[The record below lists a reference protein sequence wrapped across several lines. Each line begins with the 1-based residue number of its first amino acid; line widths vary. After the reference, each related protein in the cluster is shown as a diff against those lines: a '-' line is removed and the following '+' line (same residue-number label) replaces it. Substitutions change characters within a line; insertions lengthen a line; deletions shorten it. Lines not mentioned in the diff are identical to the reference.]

1 MLSRVHTYARRSVST
16 PAPPGGQPSPGDL
29 LLQGSRTLLRACHR
43 NVTRAALLL
52 AAATA
57 LTGCPS
63 LDVAPFPEPVR
74 PPKELPTDIA
84 DEAAVAE
91 GEQGDRTTP
100 APQAVIDRTTAAGI
114 QDTLGQ
120 NLRGDPIRVSFNQLP
135 LATFINQVFGEEL
148 GMSYVIAPGLQRKTD
163 LVTLRLAEPLPPAQL
178 FDTARR
184 VLREF
189 GVDIRE
195 EADVLTFLLS
205 DEIGTGEIPLLISG
219 RTLPE
224 VPATHRT
231 IFQLVPLHVA
241 GAGNVRGWLNQLF
254 DNFDIEIDTEVDQN
268 ALLLIGR
275 AETIAQALAMIEV
288 LDQPLLRGRQGFLIE
303 PRYLN
308 AEDLAEELVQLLRA
322 QGYDTRVGA
331 GGGAAIFLP
340 LITSNK
346 VAVFVNDRGVLE
358 LIEEWTEVLDVRR
371 KGEVKDGIF
380 TYRVQNTQ
388 AEVLVQTLS
397 QIVGTTVGG
406 ASNFGQLGAGATNAA
421 TTTTTNPTQ
430 GFGGSVGMPAGG
442 SRFVVDKNS
451 NTLIFRGSGEDWEK
465 VVELIEQLDK
475 PVPSVLIEVLIAEI
489 LLTDQHRSGF
499 EFLARGMLDDYGVQG
514 GTLNALGLQA
524 GALSLSLES
533 AGQTRAVLS
542 FFDEDSRVVIRSRPH
557 LMVKSGESATIT
569 VGNEIPTI
577 AQFSDSGTQT
587 EGETNVL
594 QSVEYRKTGINLQV
608 TPVVQ
613 ANGLVDLQVAQSLS
627 EARPT
632 AATSLEGSP
641 TILSRQIS
649 TSLTLRDGG
658 SLLMGGLI
666 SNNQSSGEVGI
677 PVLKDIPG
685 VGRLFRSET
694 FQEDR
699 TELIVMVIPYVVSD
713 HEEGWELTRQV
724 RERLELHAEYGVDD

>member
-1 MLSRVHTYARRSVST
+1 MFSTMARTEAQTKAARSPEAANHASV
-16 PAPPGGQPSPGDL
+16 
-29 LLQGSRTLLRACHR
+29 LRAG
-43 NVTRAALLL
+43 VLLL
-52 AAATA
+52 AATL

-63 LDVAPFPEPVR
+63 LNVAPFPEPIR

-84 DEAAVAE
+84 DEAAVEAE
-91 GEQGDRTTP
+91 QERGDRTVP
-100 APQAVIDRTTAAGI
+100 APRAVIERTTAAGI

-120 NLRGDPIRVSFNQLP
+120 DLRGAPIRVSFNELP
-135 LATFINQVFGEEL
+135 LATFINQVFAEEL

-163 LVTLRLAEPLPPAQL
+163 LVTLRLTEAVSPAQL

-184 VLREF
+184 VLVEY

-195 EADVLTFLLS
+195 EANVLTFVLS

-241 GAGNVRGWLNQLF
+241 GAGNVRGWLTQLF
-254 DNFDIEIDTEVDQN
+254 DNYDIDIDSESDQN
-268 ALLLIGR
+268 ALLLTGK
-275 AETIAQALAMIEV
+275 AETIAQAIAMIEV
-288 LDQPLLRGRQGFLIE
+288 LDQPLLRGRQGVLIE
-303 PRYLN
+303 PRYLS
-308 AEDLAEELVQLLRA
+308 AEDLAEELNQLLRA
-322 QGYDTRVGA
+322 QGYDTRVGG

-340 LITSNK
+340 LTTANK
-346 VAVFVNDRGVLE
+346 IAVFVNDPGILE
-358 LIEEWTEVLDVRR
+358 LIEEWTDVLDTRR
-371 KGEVKDGIF
+371 MGEVKDGIF

-397 QIVGTTVGG
+397 QIVGVTGAGLSGLGGPVGG
-406 ASNFGQLGAGATNAA
+406 TTDA
-421 TTTTTNPTQ
+421 TTAPATPPTQ
-430 GFGGSVGMPAGG
+430 GFGGSVTMAVSG
-442 SRFVVDKNS
+442 SRFVVDRNS
-451 NTLIFRGSGEDWEK
+451 NTLIFRGSGEDWAK
-465 VVELIEQLDK
+465 VIELIEQLDK

-533 AGQTRAVLS
+533 AGQTRAVLN
-542 FFDEDSRVVIRSRPH
+542 FFDEDSRVVLRSRPN
-557 LMVKSGESATIT
+557 LMVKSGESATIA

-577 AQFSDSGTQT
+577 AQFSDSGTQVQ
-587 EGETNVL
+587 GETNVL
-594 QSVEYRKTGINLQV
+594 QSVEYRRTGIDLQV

-613 ANGLVDLQVAQSLS
+613 ANGLVDLEVSKTLS

-641 TILSRQIS
+641 TILNRQIS

-666 SNNQSSGEVGI
+666 SNNQSGGEVGV
-677 PVLKDIPG
+677 PMLKDIPG
-685 VGRLFRSET
+685 VGRLFRSQT

-713 HEEGWELTRQV
+713 HEEGWELTRQL
-724 RERLELHAEYGVDD
+724 RERLELHAEFGRQD